1 VVERVSERIAPAELV
16 NEMWEAMVVAL
27 MKALDVD
34 RVAAEEKLRK
44 WMREGL
50 ARKEEKG

>member
-1 VVERVSERIAPAELV
+1 MSERIAPAELV

-34 RVAAEEKLRK
+34 RVTAEERLRK

-50 ARKEEKG
+50 ARKEDKG